1 MVNDE
6 SGTKKLNKEL
16 TVNNNEI
23 TFPQKYGSAY
33 KEYSYD

>member
-1 MVNDE
+1 MNV
-6 SGTKKLNKEL
+6 GLKKLNKEL

-23 TFPQKYGSAY
+23 TFPKTYGTAY